1 MPEPVGRRPS
11 WDTLDRLEGL
21 EKLPAGHPW
30 QGLVNRLARRLRPS
44 GRDREYELSLCN
56 RVRAPVGGV
65 FPIAVL
71 NFKGGVGKTAVV
83 EALGSTFAHIR
94 DDRVLAVDLG
104 GGDLADRHGKPK
116 SIEPARPCR

>member
-1 MPEPVGRRPS
+1 M
-11 WDTLDRLEGL
+11 
-21 EKLPAGHPW
+21 
-30 QGLVNRLARRLRPS
+30 
-44 GRDREYELSLCN
+44 
-56 RVRAPVGGV
+56 
-65 FPIAVL
+65 
-71 NFKGGVGKTAVV
+71 GKTAVV